1 MDQDEY
7 IKALIPIV
15 HKDMIGKP
23 PECPAGPELESLFRS
38 LLGAVA
44 YTQLTQHQIACYV
57 VALQRVASKL
67 TIGEVRR
74 LNVLTKRLQ
83 KKPLSITYQS
93 MQHES
98 KNEYLSAFSDAGFKK
113 EETDGYALRGAV
125 YIRHCKPMITNEGAK
140 CSSVSGHLLH
150 VESRSIKTVCRSTY
164 AAELLAATATT
175 DVLIPLTITM
185 TEVVHGVL
193 GAEELKRLR
202 EEGWRDSAPITTRL
216 LIDAKSV
223 FESLKATVFKAPSE
237 NSLAGHVLWL
247 REMLEKKLLQYVTW
261 SDTRDML
268 ADGLT
273 KGSVSR
279 EALEDSM
286 IGMFSLHQAFE
297 QCSRNRHKVT
307 M

>member
-1 MDQDEY
+1 MTNQE
-7 IKALIPIV
+7 
-15 HKDMIGKP
+15 H
-23 PECPAGPELESLFRS
+23 
-38 LLGAVA
+38 
-44 YTQLTQHQIACYV
+44 LT
-57 VALQRVASKL
+57 
-67 TIGEVRR
+67 
-74 LNVLTKRLQ
+74 
-83 KKPLSITYQS
+83 
-93 MQHES
+93 
-98 KNEYLSAFSDAGFKK
+98 AFSDAGFKK

-125 YIRHCKPMITNEGAK
+125 YIRHCEPMITPSGQK
-140 CSSVSGHLLH
+140 GSSVTGHLLH

-185 TEVVHGVL
+185 TEIVHGAL

-202 EEGWRDSAPITTRL
+202 EEGWKDSIPITTRL

-223 FESLKATVFKAPSE
+223 FESLKAVVFKAPSE

-247 REMLEKKLLQYVTW
+247 REMLEKKLLQFVTW
-261 SDTRDML
+261 TDTRDML

-273 KGSVSR
+273 TGSVSR

-286 IGMFSLHQAFE
+286 KGTFMLNQAFE
-297 QCSRNRHKVT
+297 QCVRNRRPVT